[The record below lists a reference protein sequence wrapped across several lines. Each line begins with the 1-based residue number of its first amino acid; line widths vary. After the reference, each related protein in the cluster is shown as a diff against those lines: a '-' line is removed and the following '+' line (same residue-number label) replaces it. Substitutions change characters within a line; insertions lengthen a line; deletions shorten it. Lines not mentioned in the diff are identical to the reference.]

1 MMELCESEMNWLKR
15 FVRRVLSP
23 GTTPSQNASKM
34 QEFSIGICV
43 GDSPLRLCFS
53 ENIDNPVLTRTDVS
67 DVRAAFVADP
77 FMLKADHTWY
87 MFFEVW
93 NRQTRKGEIGLATSS
108 DATKWTYQQIVLS
121 EPFHLSYPYVFEWM
135 GDYYMVPESYQ
146 AGSIRLYK
154 AVRFP
159 ANWSFLHTVARGP
172 YYADASIFRH
182 HNKWWIFT
190 ETNPNMRNDTL
201 RLFFADD
208 LMGLWQEHP
217 KSPLI
222 EGNGHI
228 ARPAG
233 RVLAHDEMII
243 RYAQDCDPVYGN
255 QVRAFEI
262 TELTTTSYREQ
273 EVKDNPVLTGS
284 GSGWNESGMHHI
296 DPHLEEGRWIAC
308 VDGWCWK

>member
-1 MMELCESEMNWLKR
+1 
-15 FVRRVLSP
+15 
-23 GTTPSQNASKM
+23 
-34 QEFSIGICV
+34 
-43 GDSPLRLCFS
+43 
-53 ENIDNPVLTRTDVS
+53 
-67 DVRAAFVADP
+67 
-77 FMLKADHTWY
+77 
-87 MFFEVW
+87 
-93 NRQTRKGEIGLATSS
+93 
-108 DATKWTYQQIVLS
+108 
-121 EPFHLSYPYVFEWM
+121 
-135 GDYYMVPESYQ
+135 
-146 AGSIRLYK
+146 
-154 AVRFP
+154 
-159 ANWSFLHTVARGP
+159 
-172 YYADASIFRH
+172 
-182 HNKWWIFT
+182 
-190 ETNPNMRNDTL
+190 MRNDTL